1 MHFLV
6 ANEAPQSEQDP
17 FPLQKRIKTEPKD
30 DYELAE
36 EECAK
41 KAGNPTP
48 LQTESD
54 RWKYE
59 QNHSASPVFGR
70 IPSFAAEE
78 CHQFNDNCK
87 QCVINEARQA
97 DMDNMSLHHR
107 RQIREFEQGDEQPL
121 GNKVR
126 EWKEKRLEKS
136 LTVRGL
142 PRAVLRMEDE
152 EGFYQRIEKDS
163 VNQESCDQ
171 PSYEHQLSRDD
182 PRGHHVIQHE
192 GLRDQIVVP
201 REHHV
206 ISPREHVI
214 SPREEHLITNE
225 HHVVHR
231 DSSEIRYLLT
241 HPTGGPTIVSTEGD
255 VDMQMTADPI
265 SPGNQPIA
273 MGATSMPVVLTS
285 PGVVSPEYINGMG
298 GAYPRVSLPH
308 TQTTTA
314 KVSSSKVAKKRSR
327 QQATGSNFLERL
339 GKGRHESPTMT
350 SGNNNKNKA
359 NKDGEDSELCQDDL
373 DRGMNFTKSIHPCAF
388 SYPEPILRAV
398 NGARQGA
405 LAKSI
410 SNWHLIG
417 HNEGCCSNTGYI
429 LLPCFYGIRLWIW
442 PEPLVAPRVRRA
454 LGTRMT
460 LAESMLLWL

>member
-36 EECAK
+36 EECAR
-41 KAGNPTP
+41 KAGDPTP

-59 QNHSASPVFGR
+59 QKHSASPVFGR

-255 VDMQMTADPI
+255 VDMQMNADPI

-373 DRGMNFTKSIHPCAF
+373 DRGMNFTKSIHPCGKYVHF
-388 SYPEPILRAV
+388 GCRAS
-398 NGARQGA
+398 
-405 LAKSI
+405 LS
-410 SNWHLIG
+410 
-417 HNEGCCSNTGYI
+417 C
-429 LLPCFYGIRLWIW
+429 
-442 PEPLVAPRVRRA
+442 
-454 LGTRMT
+454 M
-460 LAESMLLWL
+460 